1 MASDPTEHTAADR
14 LTTPRPAPGPNVGAD
29 APLPGSAIMGRE
41 HTDATAA
48 AAASNSPRLT
58 RENKRALGRTTIYV
72 TLAAASVI
80 MLIPFL
86 YLTAIAFRA
95 PGAEGMF
102 LPSGDGALGVDWSG
116 GFTLANFVKIFT
128 KLPFLTF
135 IANSFFLAS
144 WTALLATFCAAAG
157 GYALAKFKFFGRDA
171 VMNLILGAIVIPGAL
186 LIAPAYQLL
195 YWLGLLDTY
204 AGLILPGVAPAFGIY
219 LFRQA
224 SLAGVPDE
232 ILESARIDGCGE
244 FRIFFQM
251 VLPLLRPMIGAF
263 LLITFLA
270 QWNNYIGPQIV
281 LQSEDKFPLA
291 VGIQRLRGLYG
302 SDFGA
307 IMAGTL
313 VSILPVLVL
322 FLMLQKEFIAGLTS
336 GAVKG

>member
-1 MASDPTEHTAADR
+1 MQPPQPPE
-14 LTTPRPAPGPNVGAD
+14 TPPHAD
-29 APLPGSAIMGRE
+29 AAPTTAEVGRPGR
-41 HTDATAA
+41 TPQR
-48 AAASNSPRLT
+48 PRLT
-58 RENKRALGRTTIYV
+58 RRRRQAFGRAMVYAVLGGS
-72 TLAAASVI
+72 AVI
-80 MLIPFL
+80 MLIPFA
-86 YLTAIAFRA
+86 YLVAIAFRTS
-95 PGAEGMF
+95 GAEGMF
-102 LPSGDGALGVDWSG
+102 LPAGDGLLGVDWSG

-128 KLPFLTF
+128 ELPFLTF
-135 IANSFFLAS
+135 VANSFFLSS
-144 WTALLATFCAAAG
+144 WTALSATFCAAAG
-157 GYALAKFKFFGRDA
+157 GYALAKFRFFGRDA
-171 VMNLILGAIVIPGAL
+171 ITNVILGAIVIPGAL

-204 AGLILPGVAPAFGIY
+204 AGLILPGIAPAFGIY

-224 SLAGVPDE
+224 SLSAVPDE

-251 VLPLLRPMIGAF
+251 VLPLLRPMVGAF
-263 LLITFLA
+263 LLITFLG

-313 VSILPVLVL
+313 VSILPVLLL
-322 FLMLQKEFIAGLTS
+322 FLMLQKDFIAGLTS
-336 GAVKG
+336 GAIKG